1 MKRTHFSKKV
11 NHQNVSID
19 LPSHKV
25 WVSLEEYGSKS
36 FVNLQTG
43 LNFKQVEK
51 AEVLLDKAFESILEK
66 LVQQN

>member
-1 MKRTHFSKKV
+1 MKSTHLSKKV
-11 NHQNVSID
+11 SHNNASID

-36 FVNLQTG
+36 FPNLQTG